1 MGITKSVN
9 EEDLHSVTATMKM
22 VNVDDPHHSM
32 LIMKNTNDDEP
43 KHVMN
48 VRTIKME
55 VDANFLLVMKVKKK
69 VTINGD
75 IHHGV
80 PTIKM
85 ATDVD
90 LHPLQGTM
98 QMVSVDDPH
107 HAMLVIANYDDP
119 HHVRTSKLLRWRQT
133 QTSSS

>member
-55 VDANFLLVMKVKKK
+55 VDAN
-69 VTINGD
+69 
-75 IHHGV
+75 
-80 PTIKM
+80 
-85 ATDVD
+85 
-90 LHPLQGTM
+90 
-98 QMVSVDDPH
+98 
-107 HAMLVIANYDDP
+107 
-119 HHVRTSKLLRWRQT
+119 
-133 QTSSS
+133 SSS